1 MSVFQCLSCQH
12 TSFPVTREMVRLK
25 PCALGASEVRY
36 VCQCCINHQRRWAK
50 GQIQSH
56 WDQWTFVF
64 PIESQEFWIRSRWMS
79 ELCQPRWETVVQMLA
94 CCLASHNCKVKQGIL
109 VSKSGISQQD
119 PALLVSLHG
128 GKAGPNLPAVAT
140 CEDILF
146 LQKLCAVHGGTS
158 ASCISYHLVLPGNS
172 SYLFLFHSTASN
184 KWQDLALSA
193 LQVWK
198 PQKKMWLSSCP

>member
-25 PCALGASEVRY
+25 PCALCASEVRY

-56 WDQWTFVF
+56 RDQWTFVF
-64 PIESQEFWIRSRWMS
+64 PIESQEFWIRSWWMS

-94 CCLASHNCKVKQGIL
+94 CCLASRNRKVKQSLADVSSMEGIL
-109 VSKSGISQQD
+109 VLESGISQQD

-128 GKAGPNLPAVAT
+128 GKSRSKPTSCCYLWGYPLPPETLCCARGYVS
-140 CEDILF
+140 
-146 LQKLCAVHGGTS
+146 KLYLLPFGT
-158 ASCISYHLVLPGNS
+158 
-172 SYLFLFHSTASN
+172 T
-184 KWQDLALSA
+184 WE
-193 LQVWK
+193 
-198 PQKKMWLSSCP
+198 